1 MRTHGFSRAAATV
14 RVALIG
20 IWAAALPACSL
31 DDALEVEA
39 PSQVPADLLD
49 APEHAALLVNGAIGD
64 FECAFNGYIVNGGML
79 TDELDDATFT
89 VARWPVHQR
98 SVSPSD
104 GIYATSSCAGIGVYT
119 PVSTARWSADNVLA
133 KLDAWTDAE
142 VPDRQSL
149 IATAAA
155 YSGYS
160 HLLLA
165 EGFCTIAIDLSAEL
179 TPQEVFTRAEAK
191 FTRAIEAAQAAGND
205 DILNMARVGRARARL
220 NLGQLAEAAADA
232 RLVPEGFVKVA
243 TASITEQRRRNRVAE
258 ENRSGVAR
266 VSVDSAFF
274 GLTVGGQPE
283 TRVRVADGGRF
294 AVDAETRLLVQ
305 QKYAEPSTAIPIA
318 SWDEAQLI
326 IAEAEGGAEAVA
338 AINRLRDNA
347 DLPAY
352 GGGSAAEITAQVR
365 EERRRELF
373 LESHRLGD
381 VRRWSLSLPPA
392 AGTPYPK
399 GGNYGDRQCLP
410 LPDVERLANPNIGA

>member
-1 MRTHGFSRAAATV
+1 MRRNDISRAAAV
-14 RVALIG
+14 LRVAVIG
-20 IWAAALPACSL
+20 VWAAVLPACSL

-39 PSQVPADLLD
+39 PSQVPAEILD
-49 APEHAALLVNGAIGD
+49 APEHAQLLVNGAIGD

-79 TDELDDATFT
+79 TDELNDATFT

-104 GIYATSSCAGIGVYT
+104 AIYSTASCAGIGVYT
-119 PVSTARWSADNVLA
+119 PVSTARWSADNALS
-133 KLDAWTDAE
+133 KLEAWSDAE

-155 YSGYS
+155 YSGYG

-191 FTRAIEAAQAAGND
+191 FTQAIAAAQAAND
-205 DILNMARVGRARARL
+205 SDILNMALVGRARARL
-220 NLGQLAEAAADA
+220 NLGRTAEAAADA
-232 RLVPEGFVKVA
+232 RLVPEGYVRNA
-243 TASITEQRRRNRVAE
+243 TASTISDRRRNRVTE
-258 ENRSGVAR
+258 ENRSGIAR
-266 VSVDSAFF
+266 ISVDSAFF
-274 GLTVGGQPE
+274 GLTVGGEPD
-283 TRVRVADGGRF
+283 TRVPVVDGGRF

-305 QKYAEPSTAIPIA
+305 QKYAEPTTSIPIA

-326 IAEAEGGAEAVA
+326 IAEAEGGTQAVA
-338 AINRLRDNA
+338 AINRLRQKA
-347 DLPAY
+347 DLPAFA
-352 GGGSAAEITAQVR
+352 GGSATEITAQVR

-381 VRRWSLSLPPA
+381 VRRWNLSLPPA
-392 AGTPYPK
+392 PGTPYPK
-399 GGNYGDRQCLP
+399 GSSYGDRQCLP
-410 LPDVERLANPNIGA
+410 LPDVERLANPNIG